1 MSEVIEARGH
11 PGRKSHESRA
21 SGREQCRETRLRLLL
36 LSFFVRFP
44 LLPSFRSISFLPLLL
59 RLLRHLLL
67 LLFFLFLF
75 ILFIFHLFVMSI
87 RVFSLADLRFDSLSS
102 IRFHLPKV
110 EQTTRRLRAY

>member
-1 MSEVIEARGH
+1 MARGGKRADMSEVIEARGH

-44 LLPSFRSISFLPLLL
+44 LLPSFRSISFLPPPL

-67 LLFFLFLF
+67 LLLPL
-75 ILFIFHLFVMSI
+75 LVHLV
-87 RVFSLADLRFDSLSS
+87 
-102 IRFHLPKV
+102 HLPLV
-110 EQTTRRLRAY
+110 RHVDTSFLARRSPL